1 MLLFNHNFCAFNY
14 RLMLYLLFF
23 GLITVWE
30 CYIVHSFF
38 VWILNSMAL
47 CGVVYDTIFYDSI
60 FSFFTLFFVSCMCL
74 LISHFIALL
83 SRLLLF
89 YFIRYISLCFIY
101 AVFMYICFFYFI
113 LFSWARQTR
122 LLLSHYC
129 FGGMLTNINI
139 FGSFISMRK
148 V

>member
-14 RLMLYLLFF
+14 SLMLYLLFF

-60 FSFFTLFFVSCMCL
+60 FLLFTLFFVSRMCL

-89 YFIRYISLCFIY
+89 YFIRYFLSVLYMLCLY
-101 AVFMYICFFYFI
+101 MFYFI
-113 LFSWARQTR
+113 FVGATNSFVALTLLFWWNA
-122 LLLSHYC
+122 YEYKY
-129 FGGMLTNINI
+129 FW
-139 FGSFISMRK
+139 
-148 V
+148 

>member
-60 FSFFTLFFVSCMCL
+60 FLLFTLFFCILYVLTYFSFHCITFSAIIILFYSLFSLCTICCVYVYM
-74 LISHFIALL
+74 
-83 SRLLLF
+83 F
-89 YFIRYISLCFIY
+89 YFIFVGATNSFVALTLLFWWNAYEY
-101 AVFMYICFFYFI
+101 KYF
-113 LFSWARQTR
+113 W
-122 LLLSHYC
+122 
-129 FGGMLTNINI
+129 
-139 FGSFISMRK
+139 
-148 V
+148 